1 MTLESVK
8 SAKNRNRVGQK
19 ARVPQ
24 PQQKTKTATMM
35 TLACM
40 KLSGTRSLLLFRN
53 ELPALLAKTSEGLN
67 RKSTILTTL
76 TSSRFW
82 EKAVL
87 ARYRV
92 QRVAVFRFSFSR
104 GWINRVGLWVVV
116 RASRTSRAACLLKIN
131 KQVYLSLNLKSLFT
145 GHRKPETVTAVFISG
160 LDAMGKCAR
169 NRRNLMRP
177 HLSVIKFR
185 MKMLWFNYF

>member
-1 MTLESVK
+1 MTSESVK

-24 PQQKTKTATMM
+24 PQEKTKTATM

-87 ARYRV
+87 GRYCV
-92 QRVAVFRFSFSR
+92 QTVALFRFSFSR
-104 GWINRVGLWVVV
+104 GRINRLGVWVVV
-116 RASRTSRAACLLKIN
+116 RASCVAYRSCGLLVKDKQTSIPF
-131 KQVYLSLNLKSLFT
+131 VKS
-145 GHRKPETVTAVFISG
+145 
-160 LDAMGKCAR
+160 
-169 NRRNLMRP
+169 
-177 HLSVIKFR
+177 
-185 MKMLWFNYF
+185 

>member
-1 MTLESVK
+1 MTSESVK
-8 SAKNRNRVGQK
+8 SAKNRNRAGQK

-24 PQQKTKTATMM
+24 PQEKTKTATMM

-76 TSSRFW
+76 TSSKFW

-92 QRVAVFRFSFSR
+92 QRVALFRFPFLE
-104 GWINRVGLWVVV
+104 GELIAWACGLWFVRSTS
-116 RASRTSRAACLLKIN
+116 RASRAAWLLKIY
-131 KQVYLSLNLKSLFT
+131 KQVYLSSNLKSLFT
-145 GHRKPETVTAVFISG
+145 WHRKPETVTAVFFISG
-160 LDAMGKCAR
+160 LDAMWQVGEK
-169 NRRNLMRP
+169 P
-177 HLSVIKFR
+177 PKFDASLFISY
-185 MKMLWFNYF
+185 KL

>member
-1 MTLESVK
+1 MTSESVK

-24 PQQKTKTATMM
+24 PQEKTKTATMM

-87 ARYRV
+87 GRYCV
-92 QRVAVFRFSFSR
+92 QTVALFRFSFSR
-104 GWINRVGLWVVV
+104 GRINRLGVWVVV
-116 RASRTSRAACLLKIN
+116 RASCVAYRSCGLLVKDKQTS
-131 KQVYLSLNLKSLFT
+131 VPFMKSEIAFHWAQKA
-145 GHRKPETVTAVFISG
+145 GDCHSCFYFRSRRDVASARKTAEI
-160 LDAMGKCAR
+160 
-169 NRRNLMRP
+169 
-177 HLSVIKFR
+177 
-185 MKMLWFNYF
+185 